1 MTKLGV
7 EQSSSFLRTFAI
19 PCSVFDIPS
28 LSPDVLAAK
37 RENPL
42 LRPRV
47 GASLG
52 TPPPVAGR
60 LSARGVAHS
69 VKHLSFGCD
78 YPCLI

>member
-1 MTKLGV
+1 MSNTEQGIANDELGS
-7 EQSSSFLRTFAI
+7 QAKFFLPWTFAI

-47 GASLG
+47 GGFAG
-52 TPPPVAGR
+52 PPRPLWAG
-60 LSARGVAHS
+60 
-69 VKHLSFGCD
+69 
-78 YPCLI
+78 

>member
-47 GASLG
+47 GGFAG
-52 TPPPVAGR
+52 PPRPLWAG
-60 LSARGVAHS
+60 
-69 VKHLSFGCD
+69 
-78 YPCLI
+78 